1 MYYSELKKKLL
12 EGMSTSVMNYGLDF
26 QVDVVDGD
34 GGDGEGEE
42 DQRRRLAFK
51 LDKLTQ
57 QEKEFQWEKHE
68 MLPWEIKNAIGADE
82 RRELVLRWLKA
93 ASANNLQSVTNNSI
107 PEIPDWQKVK
117 FKR

>member
-26 QVDVVDGD
+26 QVDEVDGD
-34 GGDGEGEE
+34 EGEE
-42 DQRRRLAFK
+42 EQGRRLAFK
-51 LDKLTQ
+51 LDKLAQ
-57 QEKEFQWEKHE
+57 QEKEFQWEKHK

-107 PEIPDWQKVK
+107 PKIPDWQKVK

>member
-1 MYYSELKKKLL
+1 
-12 EGMSTSVMNYGLDF
+12 
-26 QVDVVDGD
+26 
-34 GGDGEGEE
+34 
-42 DQRRRLAFK
+42 
-51 LDKLTQ
+51 
-57 QEKEFQWEKHE
+57 